1 MYVFLCYKHSVSVY
15 LFAIAVAL
23 SATPSLFAQCPSES
37 VRNETEIRTLKGSLV
52 FHDGIEEWFEL
63 KLDQPQCGEASIEL
77 FEQGSNSLATLRGC
91 RIKSQGALIISARG
105 NIRQIVKE
113 IEAVGPCVH
122 KAPFPDFSNVKP
134 DTAIHGYRVEMHLNG
149 SHPIQFRVS
158 QAGKALRPWQAY
170 ASYFLTG
177 GFLLYGSC
185 ADGFVVDKVFGTPEA
200 NPAHF
205 EEVRSPTD
213 MAMFDLDR
221 AAGLGKNDPDLGFTC
236 VRP

>member
-63 KLDQPQCGEASIEL
+63 RLDQPQCGEASIEL

-122 KAPFPDFSNVKP
+122 KAPFPDFSSVKP
-134 DTAIHGYRVEMHLNG
+134 DTAIHGYRVEAPPTWRCLISIGRQGWVKMTQTWG
-149 SHPIQFRVS
+149 SP
-158 QAGKALRPWQAY
+158 
-170 ASYFLTG
+170 ASGPSLTTN
-177 GFLLYGSC
+177 L
-185 ADGFVVDKVFGTPEA
+185 PE
-200 NPAHF
+200 F
-205 EEVRSPTD
+205 E
-213 MAMFDLDR
+213 AIG
-221 AAGLGKNDPDLGFTC
+221 AARGPSGHG
-236 VRP
+236 R